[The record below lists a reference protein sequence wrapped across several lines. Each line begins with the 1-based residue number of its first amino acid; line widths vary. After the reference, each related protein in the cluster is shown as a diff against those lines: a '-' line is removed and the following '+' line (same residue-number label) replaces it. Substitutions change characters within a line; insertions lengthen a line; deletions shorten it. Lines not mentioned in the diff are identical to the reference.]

1 MSEAEIETK
10 VDEVIY
16 SPFLN
21 DLLLRN
27 VLILAKSITRT
38 IEDIAKVATDAYKVL
53 DPFFKARGVYLDEFI
68 RNSNKDVIN
77 IILVYD
83 EEILL
88 KRFDKYLCKE
98 NLQKIFENHN
108 SDKKVNIILVKNA
121 DATCI
126 SFNNVDVGI
135 RGLLSTDI
143 PDDEYYAIGVD
154 TKETLQHTNE
164 EYLGV
169 PFVNIYYSPEAL
181 AKAN

>member
-1 MSEAEIETK
+1 MNEAEIEAK

-27 VLILAKSITRT
+27 VITLAKTITRT
-38 IEDIAKVATDAYKVL
+38 IEDIAKVANDAYKAL
-53 DPFFKARGVYLDEFI
+53 DPFLKARGVYLDEFI

-77 IILVYD
+77 ILLVYD

-88 KRFDKYLCKE
+88 TRFEKYLRKE
-98 NLQKIFENHN
+98 IVQKLFENYN
-108 SDKKVNIILVKNA
+108 SDRKVNIILVKNV
-121 DATCI
+121 DAASI
-126 SFNNVDVGI
+126 SFNNIDVCI

-143 PDDEYYAIGVD
+143 PDDEYYTIGVD
-154 TKETLQHTNE
+154 TEETLRHTNE

-169 PFVNIYYSPEAL
+169 PFVNIYYHPDAL
-181 AKAN
+181 ATAK